1 MLTTEMSNITYVSCL
16 ISSTTDPMGPL
27 KRISLLNALLEL
39 DIQLILFVDSDYKK
53 LLPVL
58 SERTKVIELNF
69 SSLETVKRIESVP
82 NIQLPK
88 YRNTGKDTLEFLTIM
103 NSKPELLHLAK
114 PYVET
119 PYVAYLDAGIKKVFK
134 DDKTLRQLETLRVH
148 SIPLVLL
155 PGCHPIQSVNMFPT
169 LSEYINWTFCGGFFI
184 VPTRR
189 ATEFMQ
195 YHLETLNEFLVHSS
209 ITWEVN
215 VWTALAPKYID
226 SILWFQADHND
237 TMITAIPRENKHV
250 APPSTSS

>member
-1 MLTTEMSNITYVSCL
+1 MSNITYVSCL

-27 KRISLLNALLEL
+27 KRMSLLNSLLEL
-39 DIQLILFVDSDYKK
+39 DIQLILFVDSAYKK
-53 LLPVL
+53 LLPVVK
-58 SERTKVIELNF
+58 ETTRVIELDFN
-69 SSLETVKRIESVP
+69 SLETVKKIRSVP

-88 YRNTGKDTLEFLTIM
+88 YRNTEKDTLEFLTIM

-134 DDKTLRQLETLRVH
+134 NDTTLKELESLRVH

-155 PGCHPIQSVNMFPT
+155 PGCHPIQSISPFPT

-184 VPTRR
+184 VPTTR
-189 ATEFMQ
+189 AREFMQ
-195 YHLETLNEFLVHSS
+195 YHLKTLDEFLERSL

-215 VWTALAPKYID
+215 VWTAFAPQHYDNIV
-226 SILWFQADHND
+226 WFQADHND

-250 APPSTSS
+250 ALGTSS